1 MGLPPF
7 VGPQAGRGDF
17 SRSLP
22 GGNVLRKN
30 VLEIRELKKSFEQPG
45 GGRLPILDIE
55 TLSLA
60 AGEQAV
66 LIGQSGGGK
75 TTLLHLIAGLL
86 TPDSGS
92 IKIGGTD
99 ITRLSESG
107 RDRFRAAM
115 TGYVFQTFNL
125 LPGFTALENVRLGM
139 SFASGKHQP
148 ERALSLL
155 DRVGLAERAHYR
167 PGQLSVGQ
175 QQRVAIAR
183 SLASRPKLLLAD
195 EPTANVDP
203 ASSQTVINLIRDTC
217 GEDNITLLLVTHSME
232 LASQFDR
239 VERLE
244 TINRLYVAPGTGD
257 AAARI

>member
-1 MGLPPF
+1 MLDI
-7 VGPQAGRGDF
+7 Q
-17 SRSLP
+17 
-22 GGNVLRKN
+22 N
-30 VLEIRELKKSFEQPG
+30 LKKSFDQPG
-45 GGRLPILDIE
+45 GGRLDILEIQ
-55 TLSLA
+55 SLA
-60 AGEQAV
+60 IQAGEQAV

-92 IKIGGTD
+92 IRIAGTD

-107 RDRFRAAM
+107 RDRFRASM

-125 LPGFTALENVRLGM
+125 LPAFTAIENVRLGM
-139 SFASGKHQP
+139 SFAGGRYDAA
-148 ERALSLL
+148 RAAALL
-155 DRVGLAERAHYR
+155 ERVGLADRAHYR

-183 SLASRPKLLLAD
+183 ALAGRPKVLLAD

-203 ASSQTVINLIRDTC
+203 ASSNTVIELIRDSC
-217 GEDNITLLLVTHSME
+217 REDNVSLLLVTHSME
-232 LASQFDR
+232 IASKFDR

-244 TINRLYVAPGTGD
+244 EINRVLATSV
-257 AAARI
+257 